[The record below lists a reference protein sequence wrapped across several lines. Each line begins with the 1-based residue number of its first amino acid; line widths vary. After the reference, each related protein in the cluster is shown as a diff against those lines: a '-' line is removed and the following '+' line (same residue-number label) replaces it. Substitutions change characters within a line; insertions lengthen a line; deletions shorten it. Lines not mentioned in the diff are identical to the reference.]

1 MTILKEIEGVVGK
14 KGLII
19 GDDVFSRKAGIWIDD
34 GIKAVEMG
42 IASMNNITN
51 HGDAVSTKVTAHSS
65 KSADNLLD
73 LVLNSATLLSNAHV
87 KETLFGTSGSNWTEE
102 CKVNVQQ

>member
-1 MTILKEIEGVVGK
+1 LIDAIKGTQDGK
-14 KGLII
+14 PFVPQVSL
-19 GDDVFSRKAGIWIDD
+19 DD

-42 IASMNNITN
+42 IASMKNITN

-87 KETLFGTSGSNWTEE
+87 KETLFGTSESDWTEHEE